1 MALKLYWLLLG
12 TLGVYRITHL
22 LSAEDG
28 PWDLSARL
36 RQVAGAGFFGRLLDC
51 AFCLSLWV
59 AAPFALAIGEGT
71 RERALMW
78 LAFSAGVVVIEKI
91 TSRQPPPPAV
101 YWETE
106 RVDELLRREERA
118 TAK

>member
-1 MALKLYWLLLG
+1 MKFYWLLLG

-36 RQVAGAGFFGRLLDC
+36 RRAAGAGFFGRLLDC
-51 AFCLSLWV
+51 AYCLSLWV
-59 AAPFALAIGEGT
+59 AAPFALAIGEGMQ
-71 RERALMW
+71 ERALLW
-78 LAFSAGVVVIEKI
+78 LAFSAGVVVLEKHAF
-91 TSRQPPPPAV
+91 QGPPPAA

-106 RVDELLRREERA
+106 RVDELLRREESA
-118 TAK
+118 LAK